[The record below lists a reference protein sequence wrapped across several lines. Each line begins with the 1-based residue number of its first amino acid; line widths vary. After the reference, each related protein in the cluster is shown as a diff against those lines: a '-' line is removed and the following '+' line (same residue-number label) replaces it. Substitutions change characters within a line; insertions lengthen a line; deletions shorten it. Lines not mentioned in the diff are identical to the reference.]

1 MSLWESFFKPQA
13 PKTGDQVVKYRR
25 LWRTLSLK
33 SHYQTFL
40 WLGVGQR
47 SHHPWLGWGCGLPV
61 PPKDSCDP
69 PYSQTE
75 RWGALRGR
83 AQGRMTGSPK
93 HISRGLKKY
102 SRAWIALTRLDLY
115 KGRPLTAMDPPT
127 RCSHIT
133 SLHVIPDAS
142 PRLFG
147 SSKQQNHELT
157 ELLFL

>member
-102 SRAWIALTRLDLY
+102 SRAWIALTDWIYTKGGHSQPWTLLHAVPTSPPSMLY
-115 KGRPLTAMDPPT
+115 QMPVPGCLAPP
-127 RCSHIT
+127 SNKIM
-133 SLHVIPDAS
+133 S
-142 PRLFG
+142 
-147 SSKQQNHELT
+147 
-157 ELLFL
+157 